1 MLFLLFAV
9 FSSFFTI
16 PVEIENA
23 RLKLVLAILTGAP
36 MTNSNDAIEMLP
48 VVTDKTIIKTV
59 KRSKR
64 FTKTFAN

>member
-23 RLKLVLAILTGAP
+23 RLKLVLVILTGAP
-36 MTNSNDAIEMLP
+36 MTNSNYAIEMLP

>member
-23 RLKLVLAILTGAP
+23 RLKLVLVILTGAP